1 MTRLPAGKPASAN
14 CPAES
19 VTTNFLT
26 SGAEMIPPAMG
37 RPLKSEIAAPRMR
50 ALVSE
55 RARACTDD
63 TSMAAA
69 TAGKV
74 IMLADHVPAQAR
86 TARGRPP
93 ADPTLRGTLDRL
105 PAHRV
110 GPLDSNSH
118 PLPANLE
125 CRERIGPVLAVRL

>member
-14 CPAES
+14 CPAEAG
-19 VTTNFLT
+19 TTNFLT
-26 SGAEMIPPAMG
+26 SGAEILTPAMG
-37 RPLKSEIAAPRMR
+37 RPLKSEIAAPRIR

-63 TSMAAA
+63 TSIAAV
-69 TAGKV
+69 TAGKA

-93 ADPTLRGTLDRL
+93 ADPTPRGALDRL
-105 PAHRV
+105 HA
-110 GPLDSNSH
+110 
-118 PLPANLE
+118 
-125 CRERIGPVLAVRL
+125 